1 MLGERSL
8 KDAVNKAID
17 SMITIEREDNRIY
30 VDEVAVCLRRSY
42 YNRRERSIPAK
53 ERLILMKRSMYG
65 NSMGKREEY
74 HVEDLTLIASADTI
88 VDDAVIKFDIVDR
101 LPSTPEPASL
111 IILNASLWVFNKE
124 EGALVYLT
132 RDGDSIQFSIT
143 RDKRLFDETIRRA
156 KVLNMLLK
164 DNRVP
169 VFEPS
174 EECMNCSYYERC
186 YIQHKRYENP
196 TLERIFGLRRE

>member
-17 SMITIEREDNRIY
+17 SMLMIEREDNRIH
-30 VDEVAVCLRRSY
+30 VDEVAGCLRRSY

-53 ERLILMKRSMYG
+53 ERLILMKRSMRI
-65 NSMGKREEY
+65 NSSQSKEY
-74 HVEDLTLIASADTI
+74 HLEDLTLIASADTI
-88 VDDAVIKFDIVDR
+88 VDDAVIKFEVMDR

-111 IILNASLWVFNKE
+111 IALNASLWIFNKE

-132 RDGDSIQFSIT
+132 RDGDSMQFSIT

-156 KVLNMLLK
+156 KVLSMLLK
-164 DNRVP
+164 ENRVP

-174 EECMNCSYYERC
+174 EQCMNCPYYERC

-196 TLERIFGLRRE
+196 TLERIFGLKRE

>member
-17 SMITIEREDNRIY
+17 SMLMIEREDNRIH
-30 VDEVAVCLRRSY
+30 VDEVAGCLRRSY

-53 ERLILMKRSMYG
+53 ERLILMKRSMRI
-65 NSMGKREEY
+65 NSSQSKEY
-74 HVEDLTLIASADTI
+74 HLEDLTLIASADTI
-88 VDDAVIKFDIVDR
+88 VDDAVIKFEVMDR

-111 IILNASLWVFNKE
+111 IALNASLWIFNKE

-132 RDGDSIQFSIT
+132 RDGDSMQFSIT

-156 KVLNMLLK
+156 KVLSMLLK
-164 DNRVP
+164 ENRVP

-174 EECMNCSYYERC
+174 EQCMNCPYYERC
-186 YIQHKRYENP
+186 YIQHKRYE
-196 TLERIFGLRRE
+196 

>member
-17 SMITIEREDNRIY
+17 SMLMIEREDNRIH
-30 VDEVAVCLRRSY
+30 VDEVAGCLRRSY

-53 ERLILMKRSMYG
+53 ERLILMKRSMRI
-65 NSMGKREEY
+65 NSSQSKEY
-74 HVEDLTLIASADTI
+74 HLEDLTLIASADTI
-88 VDDAVIKFDIVDR
+88 VDDAVIKFEVMDR
-101 LPSTPEPASL
+101 LPSIPEPASL
-111 IILNASLWVFNKE
+111 IALNASLWIFNKE

-132 RDGDSIQFSIT
+132 RDGDSMQFSIT

-156 KVLNMLLK
+156 KVLSMLLK
-164 DNRVP
+164 ENRVP

-174 EECMNCSYYERC
+174 EQCMNCPYYERC

-196 TLERIFGLRRE
+196 TLERIFGLKRE

>member
-17 SMITIEREDNRIY
+17 SMLMIEREDNRIH
-30 VDEVAVCLRRSY
+30 VDEVAGCLRRSY

-53 ERLILMKRSMYG
+53 ERLILMKRSMRI
-65 NSMGKREEY
+65 NSSQSKEY
-74 HVEDLTLIASADTI
+74 HLEDLTLIASADTI
-88 VDDAVIKFDIVDR
+88 VDDAVIKFEVMDR
-101 LPSTPEPASL
+101 LPSIPEPASL
-111 IILNASLWVFNKE
+111 IALNASLWIFNKE

-132 RDGDSIQFSIT
+132 RDGDSMQFSIT

-156 KVLNMLLK
+156 KVLSMLLK
-164 DNRVP
+164 ENRVP

-174 EECMNCSYYERC
+174 EQCMNCPYYERC

-196 TLERIFGLRRE
+196 TLERIFGFKRE

>member
-17 SMITIEREDNRIY
+17 SMLMIEREDNRIH
-30 VDEVAVCLRRSY
+30 VDEVTGCLRRSY

-53 ERLILMKRSMYG
+53 ERLILMKRSMRI
-65 NSMGKREEY
+65 NSSQSKE
-74 HVEDLTLIASADTI
+74 HHLEDLTLIASADTI
-88 VDDAVIKFDIVDR
+88 VDDAVIKFEVMDK

-111 IILNASLWVFNKE
+111 IALNASLWIFNKE

-132 RDGDSIQFSIT
+132 RDGDSMQFSIT

-156 KVLNMLLK
+156 KVLSMLLK
-164 DNRVP
+164 DNRTP

-174 EECMNCSYYERC
+174 EQCMNCPYYERC

-196 TLERIFGLRRE
+196 TLERIFGLKRE